1 MLSLC
6 LYIASLFPLL
16 IGATWISILEARK
29 DPRSSNQRYRR
40 KVIGVMFV
48 LTIALIIAA
57 RLLI

>member
-16 IGATWISILEARK
+16 IGAAWISILEARK
-29 DPRSSNQRYRR
+29 DPRGINPHYRW